1 MILAITGTP
10 ATGKT
15 KTAKALARRIKWKLV
30 RPDDI
35 AKRKKLYLGYDK
47 ERKAWIV
54 DLKKLKKEIKKEENK
69 NKNIIVESLYS
80 HFLPAD
86 IIIIL
91 RTNPRVLLKRLKRKY
106 DWPTKIQENYEA
118 EMLGIISSEV
128 KKRKNVFEIDTTKS
142 TPQKTAKII
151 ENIIKGKTT
160 NYSALIQWL
169 G

>member
-1 MILAITGTP
+1 MIVAITGTA

-15 KTAKALARRIKWKLV
+15 ETSRVLAKRIKWKLV
-30 RPDDI
+30 RPDNI
-35 AKRKKLYLGYDK
+35 AKKKKLYLGYDK
-47 ERKAWIV
+47 ERKSWIV

-69 NKNIIVESLYS
+69 NKDIIVESLYS

-118 EMLGIISSEV
+118 EMMGIISSEV
-128 KKRKNVFEIDTTKS
+128 RKRENVFEIDTTKS

-151 ENIIKGKTT
+151 ENIIKGKSK
-160 NYSALIQWL
+160 NYSARIQWL